1 MPSASGRAA
10 FRNAAISP
18 TSVAASLVDRE
29 SVGDYSRRHMTLFAL
44 ALVLAAAFLHATW
57 NLYAK
62 RVSGQLPFIFL
73 VCVVSAVFWT
83 PFAVAVLI
91 VQQPQLGMPAL
102 VGIVAS
108 AILHLGYFSLLQ
120 RGYRVGDFSVVYPLA
135 RSTGPALSSVGAVLL
150 FGERP
155 TLLAAAGMVLIV
167 AGVFTLTSRDGP
179 TGRTVNAAW
188 AIRYGLLTGVFIAA
202 YTLWDARSVRV
213 LGVPPLLLDWGS
225 NVVRALLLLP
235 FAGGWRNEIAG
246 HWREHR
252 LEVAA
257 VAVLGTF
264 AYILV
269 LTAMTFTPVSY
280 VAPARET
287 SILIATLMGM
297 HFLSEKGGTRR
308 ILAAVMMV
316 LGVAALALG

>member
-1 MPSASGRAA
+1 
-10 FRNAAISP
+10 
-18 TSVAASLVDRE
+18 
-29 SVGDYSRRHMTLFAL
+29 MTLLAL
-44 ALVLAAAFLHATW
+44 ALVLTAAFLHATW
-57 NLYAK
+57 NFYAK
-62 RVSGQLPFIFL
+62 RVAGQLPFIFL
-73 VCVVSAVFWT
+73 VCAFASVFWA
-83 PFAVAVLI
+83 PFAVGQLLL
-91 VQQPQLGMPAL
+91 QRPQLGVPAL
-102 VGIVAS
+102 VGIAGS
-108 AILHLGYFSLLQ
+108 AILHLGYFALLQ

-135 RSTGPALSSVGAVLL
+135 RSTGPALSSAGAILL

-155 TLLAAAGMVLIV
+155 SLLAGFGMALII
-167 AGVFTLTSRDGP
+167 AGVFMLTARG
-179 TGRTVNAAW
+179 GQAVAKAVNANW

-225 NVVRALLLLP
+225 NVGRLLLLLP
-235 FAGGWRNEIAG
+235 FAGNWRDEIAV

-252 LEVAA
+252 LEVAS

-287 SILIATLMGM
+287 SILIGTLMGM
-297 HFLSEKGGTRR
+297 RFLSEGGGARR
-308 ILAAVMMV
+308 IGAAVMMV
-316 LGVAALALG
+316 AGLAALAFG